1 MTFSVVNSCLTI
13 AINRCKMAGVNI
25 CSISGKA
32 AFFGR
37 VPYGCTRV
45 TVWAV
50 DGDMALVHAL
60 TAWHTCA
67 ALRLAQCRCDT
78 GWDGPAWRVVPVE
91 ALSHFS
97 DGWGSISRERAAD
110 VARALGSGW
119 SAPFRKRTS
128 P

>member
-1 MTFSVVNSCLTI
+1 VRGTSAKDEGLT
-13 AINRCKMAGVNI
+13 MDGHLPPP
-25 CSISGKA
+25 ISGKA
-32 AFFGR
+32 ALLGR

-60 TAWHTCA
+60 TAWF
-67 ALRLAQCRCDT
+67 DT

-97 DGWGSISRERAAD
+97 DGWGSISPARAAD
-110 VARALGSGW
+110 VALALGTGW